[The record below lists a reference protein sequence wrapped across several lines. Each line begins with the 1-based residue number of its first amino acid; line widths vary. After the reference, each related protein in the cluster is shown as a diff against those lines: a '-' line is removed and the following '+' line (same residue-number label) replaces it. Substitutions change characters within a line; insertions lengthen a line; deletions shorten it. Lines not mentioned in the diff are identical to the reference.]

1 MASRSAGIIWL
12 SVAGALTGFAA
23 NSLLTRAA
31 VGRHFIDPVS
41 FSEIRLASG
50 ALTLLA
56 LRRLSGRS
64 SAGGGRTLDGL
75 IGASA
80 LGVYAFA
87 FAFVYARIDAGAGA
101 LVLFGGVQ
109 LTMLTWSVVSGERSG
124 ALEWIGLAMAVTGLV
139 VLTHPGTTAPDHR
152 GAALMA
158 SAGAAWGVYTLRG
171 RGAGDPLSRTA
182 SSFLWAALA
191 GALVVALASR
201 GVVVTGRGAL
211 LGSVSGA
218 IASGVGYTLW
228 YLALPSLT
236 AFQAALLQLMVPVLT
251 AAAAIPLLGEHVS
264 ERLIWASVLVLGGV
278 AVAALA
284 KGRRHR

>member
-1 MASRSAGIIWL
+1 MSSLPVAAQPASHDRLVTPSQILRVLATPSQPCRNLRGCDRLWASVASRSAGIIWL

-56 LRRLSGRS
+56 LQRLSGRS
-64 SAGGGRTLDGL
+64 SAGGGRTLDRL
-75 IGASA
+75 IGAAA

-87 FAFVYARIDAGAGA
+87 FAFAYARIDAGTGA

-124 ALEWIGLAMAVTGLV
+124 ALEWIGLATAATGLV

-158 SAGAAWGVYTLRG
+158 SAGAAWGIYTLRG
-171 RGAGDPLSRTA
+171 RGAGDPLARTA
-182 SSFLWAALA
+182 TSFLWAAIA
-191 GALVVALASR
+191 GALS
-201 GVVVTGRGAL
+201 
-211 LGSVSGA
+211 
-218 IASGVGYTLW
+218 W
-228 YLALPSLT
+228 HCWP
-236 AFQAALLQLMVPVLT
+236 
-251 AAAAIPLLGEHVS
+251 
-264 ERLIWASVLVLGGV
+264 
-278 AVAALA
+278 AV
-284 KGRRHR
+284 